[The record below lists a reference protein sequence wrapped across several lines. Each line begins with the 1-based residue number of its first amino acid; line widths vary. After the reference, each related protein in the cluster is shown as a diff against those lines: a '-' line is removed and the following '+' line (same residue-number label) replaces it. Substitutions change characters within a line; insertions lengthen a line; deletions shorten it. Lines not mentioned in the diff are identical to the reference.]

1 MELNTLTGVGIE
13 KNNYVICGIYFIIS
27 TLNLINFYFLSQCFF
42 IQCFFSQYGFWP
54 LNYLS
59 VNQFVD
65 DIITSFENKQ
75 YTVVV
80 FLDISMA
87 FDKWL

>member
-1 MELNTLTGVGIE
+1 MWDWF
-13 KNNYVICGIYFIIS
+13 YYFNVKFDKF
-27 TLNLINFYFLSQCFF
+27 LLSQSVFF
-42 IQCFFSQYGFWP
+42 YSQYGFWP

-59 VNQFVD
+59 VNQF